1 LNDQLSQLLIA
12 VDSADV
18 VPTRQ
23 ASAEF
28 DALRRELDRLIA
40 R

>member
-1 LNDQLSQLLIA
+1 VTDRLSQLLIA

-18 VPTRQ
+18 APTRQ

-28 DALRRELDRLIA
+28 DALRRELDQLIA